1 MIPMK
6 RSSHEALSKGCEYRE
21 TTKSRIITDYVS
33 TSLTQH
39 RCRMDGPYHGDDH
52 HPSGCYSRLLKSHCY
67 RLIRPPTMMLEAR
80 SRSKAEARPQFGL
93 GRMVLTMGRILSLR
107 IVMLYAETI
116 LCGSDAWR
124 NSLLLPGRILNLSVG
139 AERRNESKVGAVHGH
154 DAAAIGQF
162 AARSNAVMTLSPTM
176 RER

>member
-1 MIPMK
+1 MQTMI
-6 RSSHEALSKGCEYRE
+6 
-21 TTKSRIITDYVS
+21 
-33 TSLTQH
+33 
-39 RCRMDGPYHGDDH
+39 
-52 HPSGCYSRLLKSHCY
+52 
-67 RLIRPPTMMLEAR
+67 LEACLR
-80 SRSKAEARPQFGL
+80 FEVETRPQFGL
-93 GRMVLTMGRILSLR
+93 RRLVLIMGRILSLR
-107 IVMLYAETI
+107 IVMLCAETI